1 MNRDGALA
9 QRLRFPARS
18 AHAVPPGV
26 DVEDALFAEP
36 TAVALRAVLRSGAGS
51 RSRVLVVGGGTLGW
65 LAAAVF
71 LDLLDAEVAA
81 LEPDAG
87 RMGGWRRWACARP
100 GRRRSSTSCWRP
112 AAAGAAWPRPWTGW
126 APAAAWS

>member
-1 MNRDGALA
+1 MPTYGPHQRASSGWCACGVGALHQTNCA
-9 QRLRFPARS
+9 SLRVARG
-18 AHAVPPGV
+18 ARR
-26 DVEDALFAEP
+26 
-36 TAVALRAVLRSGAGS
+36 VAN
-51 RSRVLVVGGGTLGW
+51 GTLGW

-112 AAAGAAWPRPWTGW
+112 AAAGAAWPRTWTGW
-126 APAAAWS
+126 ASSGRLVVIGLTGAES